1 MKKSI
6 WAIPNNKLF
15 SIGGDEDMKPANSKA
30 NRFKPVVKFIGPFAL
45 KKGEEQ
51 SHKLKLPP
59 YIGSVRVMAV
69 AGQDGAYGK
78 AEKTVPVRT
87 PLMILS
93 SLPRV
98 VSTDEEIYLP
108 VNVFAMENTV
118 KNVSIKVE
126 TTGKL
131 KIANGGSQS
140 LTFAAPGDK
149 MVYFALKSE
158 HGVSCDI
165 VNKDDEPS
173 PNTTELFD
181 SGDVDFVVSTSKI
194 GRKPAMRSVKMRRK
208 AIERNIAC
216 LTSLDTADAFV
227 NCLLMEKDIEECEMT
242 TQIGR
247 ASCRERV

>member
-1 MKKSI
+1 
-6 WAIPNNKLF
+6 
-15 SIGGDEDMKPANSKA
+15 
-30 NRFKPVVKFIGPFAL
+30 
-45 KKGEEQ
+45 
-51 SHKLKLPP
+51 
-59 YIGSVRVMAV
+59 MAV

-149 MVYFALKSE
+149 MVYFALKSGSSTGIE
-158 HGVSCDI
+158 RVTVTATGNGH
-165 VNKDDEPS
+165 
-173 PNTTELFD
+173 
-181 SGDVDFVVSTSKI
+181 TSKETI
-194 GRKPAMRSVKMRRK
+194 EIDVRNPNPRLSV
-208 AIERNIAC
+208 
-216 LTSLDTADAFV
+216 LTI
-227 NCLLMEKDIEECEMT
+227 NCSMQENRLILRT
-242 TQIGR
+242 P
-247 ASCRERV
+247 

>member
-1 MKKSI
+1 MTYTLAVVDDGLLDLTNFKTPDPWNVFYAREALGIRTWDMYDFVMGAYAGKYGS
-6 WAIPNNKLF
+6 LF
-15 SIGGDEDMKPANSKA
+15 SIGGDEDVKPANSKA

-59 YIGSVRVMAV
+59 YIGSVRVMVV

-140 LTFAAPGDK
+140 LNFATPGDK
-149 MVYFALKSE
+149 MVYFALKSGSSTGIE
-158 HGVSCDI
+158 RVTITATGNGH
-165 VNKDDEPS
+165 
-173 PNTTELFD
+173 
-181 SGDVDFVVSTSKI
+181 TSKETI
-194 GRKPAMRSVKMRRK
+194 EIDVRNPNPPIIRTAIPAR
-208 AIERNIAC
+208 
-216 LTSLDTADAFV
+216 T
-227 NCLLMEKDIEECEMT
+227 
-242 TQIGR
+242 
-247 ASCRERV
+247 